1 MGKVVD
7 SEMRVKMVEKL
18 RVVDA
23 SVIPTPLACHIQY
36 CVYEPTEQAVDM
48 VLVADNEL

>member
-7 SEMRVKMVEKL
+7 CDMRVKGIKKL

-36 CVYEPTEQAVDM
+36 CVYALAEQAVDII
-48 VLVADNEL
+48 LATSNEP